1 MRAGNGYQARRET
14 WDSDSGRGGTSVSES
29 ALYEPINLLKPVAP
43 GIWIA
48 DGPIVRMAAPLGTSA
63 PFPTRMTVVRLVD
76 GGLWCH
82 SPIAPDENLFA
93 AIEAIGPVR
102 HLVSPNKLHYAHI
115 AAWKA
120 RYPDALA
127 WASPGVRERAAS
139 QRIDVAFDRE
149 LEDGPPPEWS
159 ADLDQLLF
167 RGSRALTEV
176 VFLHRV
182 SATLILADLIENF
195 EAPRLTRG
203 MRAIA
208 RLGGVLDPDGKTP
221 MDMRLTFTDRKTARA
236 CLGRMLAWQPHRI
249 VLAHGRW
256 YAQDGEAE
264 LRRAFRW
271 LGKAPLRDAR

>member
-1 MRAGNGYQARRET
+1 MPDLG
-14 WDSDSGRGGTSVSES
+14 
-29 ALYEPINLLKPVAP
+29 LYEPVNVLKPVAP
-43 GIWIA
+43 NVWIA
-48 DGPIVRMAAPLGTSA
+48 DGPIVRMAAPLGMTA
-63 PFPTRMTVVRLVD
+63 PFTTRMTLVRLGD

-82 SPIAPDENLFA
+82 SPIAPDEELFA

-139 QRIDVAFDRE
+139 QRIAVSFDRD
-149 LEDGPPPEWS
+149 LEDAPPPQWS
-159 ADLDQLLF
+159 TDLDQLLF
-167 RGSRALTEV
+167 RGSRAFAEV
-176 VFLHRV
+176 AFLHRA
-182 SATLILADLIENF
+182 SATLILTDLIENF
-195 EAPRLTRG
+195 EASKLGRG

-208 RLGGVLDPDGKTP
+208 HFGGVLDPDGKTP
-221 MDMRLTFTDRKTARA
+221 LDMRFTFTDRSAARE
-236 CLGRMLAWQPHRI
+236 CLRRMLDWHPRRV

-256 YAQDGEAE
+256 YAEDGEAE

-271 LGKAPLRDAR
+271 LHP

>member
-1 MRAGNGYQARRET
+1 
-14 WDSDSGRGGTSVSES
+14 VSES
-29 ALYEPINLLKPVAP
+29 ALYEPVNVLKPLAAD
-43 GIWIA
+43 IWIA
-48 DGPIVRMAAPLGTSA
+48 DGAIVRMAAPLGISA
-63 PFPTRMTVVRLVD
+63 PFTTRMTIVRLAD

-82 SPIAPDENLFA
+82 SPIAPNEDLFA
-93 AIEAIGPVR
+93 AIEALGPVR

-139 QRIDVAFDRE
+139 QGIAVAFDRD
-149 LEDGPPPEWS
+149 LDDAPPPAWS

-167 RGSRALTEV
+167 RGSPVFAEV
-176 VFLHRV
+176 VFLHRA
-182 SATLILADLIENF
+182 SATLILTDLVENF
-195 EAPRLTRG
+195 EAPKLTRG

-221 MDMRLTFTDRKTARA
+221 LDMRFTFKDRGVARG
-236 CLGRMLAWQPHRI
+236 CLERMLAWHPRRVI
-249 VLAHGRW
+249 LAHGRW

-271 LGKAPLRDAR
+271 LRP